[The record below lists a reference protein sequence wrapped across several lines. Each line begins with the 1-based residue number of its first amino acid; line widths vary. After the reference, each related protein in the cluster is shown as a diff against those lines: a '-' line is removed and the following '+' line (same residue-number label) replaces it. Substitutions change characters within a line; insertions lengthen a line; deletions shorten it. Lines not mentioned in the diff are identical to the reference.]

1 MKNRIICYLGE
12 VLSNFYVY
20 WQLKN
25 YRPKI
30 TNRMKQIQCFLC
42 ALLLLAGSLESV
54 WAQSIIPTPKSYFGF
69 NIGDDYHLTNYTQT
83 EAYFKR
89 LAEVSDRVQLQI
101 LGQSEEG
108 RNQYMLVVS
117 SPQNIKDVEQYQTI
131 SQELALAKIPEETA
145 RKLSKDGKAI
155 VWIDGGLHSTETVA
169 THQLIETIY
178 RIVSSNDDETTEILD
193 NVVILFVHANPDGHE
208 LVGNWYMREKE
219 PTKRAM
225 GKLPVLYQ
233 KYIGHDNNRDFF
245 MFNMAESR
253 NLAKPLF
260 VDWIPQIVYN
270 HHQSAPAGAV
280 VVGPPYRDPF
290 NYVYDPILVTSLDAI
305 GAAMHTRLNV
315 EDKPGYGQRG
325 ASRFSTWWNGGL
337 RTSVYFHNMI
347 GILTEIIGGPN
358 PSSIPLIYSRIL
370 PNGDSP
376 NPVHPQTWNFKR
388 SIDYSVSLNMAVLH
402 YAANNK
408 EDLLYNIYK
417 MGQNSIKR
425 GMEPS
430 LAIHPGQIKYLKEV
444 SKIDTTGSIPS
455 KWYDV
460 LKGDKGRR
468 DPTAYVIPSNQPDF
482 GTAVKFINRLILAGI
497 QVDRADKPFVLE
509 GKNYPARS
517 YVVRLAQA
525 FRPHILDMF
534 EPQNHPDD
542 FEYAGGPPIPPYDA
556 AGWTLAYTMGVKF
569 DRVQSPVAEGMFVS
583 LKRGE
588 PVKFDP
594 EYAVGGKYLQLSTA
608 VNDNFKLLN
617 AVLKAGGQAYT
628 DPDGNF
634 YIENSKANQSL
645 LDKMHESVGYKV
657 VSANSL
663 PKDKIPVKA
672 LRIALWD
679 TYGGS
684 MKSGWM
690 RWLLEDFNYD
700 FDVIYNPDIDR
711 GKLKDKYDVILFPG
725 GGVNALLKKKSTKDK
740 GLDDIPEEYR
750 GRVGD
755 FSSDYSLPAIKE
767 FVNNGGKLILVGSS
781 SYLAGHLGIPQ
792 ENALIKEVD
801 SKRKMLSRQEFY
813 IPGSVMTVEVSTADK
828 ATSGLED
835 RVDVYFDNSP
845 VFIFDKE
852 AEKYHVRPLL
862 SFDTPT
868 PLKSGWALGQHY
880 LNNTVAAYRADL
892 GKGKV
897 FVFGP
902 EVAFRSQTH
911 STFKLIFNQLY

>member
-1 MKNRIICYLGE
+1 
-12 VLSNFYVY
+12 
-20 WQLKN
+20 
-25 YRPKI
+25 
-30 TNRMKQIQCFLC
+30 MKQIHYFLC
-42 ALLLLAGSLESV
+42 AIFLLIGSLESTR
-54 WAQSIIPTPKSYFGF
+54 AQSAIPTPKSHFGF

-89 LAEVSDRVQLQI
+89 LAELSDRVLLKN
-101 LGQSEEG
+101 LGHTEEG

-117 SPQNIKDVEQYQTI
+117 SPENIKNVEQYRAI
-131 SQELALAKIPEETA
+131 SQELALAKMPEETA
-145 RKLSKDGKAI
+145 RKLSKEGKAV

-169 THQLIETIY
+169 THQLIETVY
-178 RIVSSNDDETTEILD
+178 QMVSRTDDEATKILE

-208 LVGNWYMREKE
+208 LMGNWYMREKE
-219 PTKRAM
+219 PTKRVM
-225 GKLPVLYQ
+225 SKLPVLYQ

-253 NLAKPLF
+253 NLAQPLF

-270 HHQSAPAGAV
+270 HHQSAPAGTV

-325 ASRFSTWWNGGL
+325 SSRFSTWWNGGL

-358 PSSIPLIYSRIL
+358 PSTTPLIYSRIL

-376 NPVHPQTWNFKR
+376 NPVHPQTWNFKK

-417 MGQNSIKR
+417 MGHNSIKR
-425 GMEPS
+425 GSEAS
-430 LAIHPGQIKYLKEV
+430 LAIHPGQIRYMKEV
-444 SKIDTTGSIPS
+444 SKIDTTGKIPS

-460 LKGDKGRR
+460 LKEDKSRH
-468 DPTAYVIPSNQPDF
+468 DPIAYVIPSNQPDF
-482 GTAVKFINRLILAGI
+482 GTAIKFINRLILSGI
-497 QVDRADKPFVLE
+497 EVERADKAFALE
-509 GKNYPARS
+509 GKNYPAGS

-569 DRVQSPVAEGMFVS
+569 DRIQSPVSQETFVS
-583 LKRGE
+583 LDRGK
-588 PVKFDP
+588 PVKFDS

-628 DPDGNF
+628 DPKGYF

-645 LDKMHESVGYKV
+645 LNAMRESVGYKV

-663 PKDKIPVKA
+663 PKDKTPAKA

-711 GKLKDKYDVILFPG
+711 ENLREKYDVILFPG
-725 GGVNALLKKKSTKDK
+725 GGVNASLKKKSTSNKA
-740 GLDDIPEEYR
+740 LANIPEEYK
-750 GRVGD
+750 GRVGE
-755 FSSDYSLPAIKE
+755 FSSDHSLPAIQK
-767 FVNNGGKLILVGSS
+767 FVNEGGKLLLIGSS
-781 SYLAGHLGIPQ
+781 SHLAKHLGIPQ
-792 ENALIKEVD
+792 KNALSKEVNG
-801 SKRKMLSRQEFY
+801 KEKPLSRQEFY
-813 IPGSVMTVEVSTADK
+813 IPGSVMTVKVSTEDK
-828 ATSGLED
+828 ATSGLEE
-835 RVDVYFDNSP
+835 RVDVYFGNSP
-845 VFIFDKE
+845 VFKFDKE
-852 AEKYHVRPLL
+852 AEKYNVKTLL
-862 SFDTPT
+862 TFDSPHSM
-868 PLKSGWALGQHY
+868 KSGWAWGQHY

-911 STFKLIFNQLY
+911 STFRLIFNQLY

>member
-1 MKNRIICYLGE
+1 MKKMKYISYFIC
-12 VLSNFYVY
+12 VLLHFIAVGV
-20 WQLKN
+20 K
-25 YRPKI
+25 
-30 TNRMKQIQCFLC
+30 
-42 ALLLLAGSLESV
+42 
-54 WAQSIIPTPKSYFGF
+54 AQHTIPSPKSHFGF
-69 NIGDDYHLTNYTQT
+69 NIGDDYQLTNYTQT
-83 EAYFKR
+83 EAYFHR
-89 LAEVSDRVQLQI
+89 LAEISDRVLLKN
-101 LGQSEEG
+101 LGQTEEG

-117 SPQNIKDVEQYQTI
+117 SPQNIKDVQKYQAI
-131 SQELALAKIPEETA
+131 SKDLALAKMSDSLA
-145 RKLSKDGKAI
+145 RQLSKEGKAI

-178 RIVSSNDDETTEILD
+178 QMVSRDDDEVIKILD

-208 LVGNWYMREKE
+208 LVGNWYMREAE
-219 PTKRAM
+219 PSKRTM

-253 NLAKPLF
+253 NLARPLF

-270 HHQSAPAGAV
+270 HHQSAPAGTV

-325 ASRFSTWWNGGL
+325 ASKFSTWWNGGL

-347 GILTEIIGGPN
+347 GILTEIIGSPN
-358 PSSIPLIYSRIL
+358 PTSTPLIYQRIL

-376 NPVHPQTWNFKR
+376 NPVHPQPWTFKK

-430 LAIHPGQIKYLKEV
+430 LAINPSQIKYLKQV
-444 SKIDTTGSIPS
+444 SKLDTTGSIPS

-460 LKGDKGRR
+460 LKDDGSRR
-468 DPTAYVIPSNQPDF
+468 EPTAYVIPADQPDF
-482 GTAVKFINRLILAGI
+482 STAIHFINRLILAGI
-497 QVDRADKPFVLE
+497 EVERADSSFALE
-509 GKNYPARS
+509 GKNYPAGS

-542 FEYAGGPPIPPYDA
+542 FEYKAGPPIPPYDA

-569 DRVQSPVAEGMFVS
+569 DRVKSPVSEGMFVR
-583 LKRGE
+583 LERGD
-588 PVKFDP
+588 PIKFDSK
-594 EYAVGGKYLQLSTA
+594 YAVEGKYLKLSTTI
-608 VNDNFKLLN
+608 NDNFKLLN
-617 AVLKAGGQAYT
+617 NVLRSKGEVYT
-628 DPDGNF
+628 DSAGDF
-634 YIENSKANQSL
+634 YIENTKTNQGL
-645 LDKMHESVGYKV
+645 FKELHETVGYKV
-657 VSANSL
+657 EATHRL
-663 PKDKIPVKA
+663 PKDRTPAKP

-711 GKLKDKYDVILFPG
+711 GGLKDKYDVIIFPG
-725 GGVNALLKKKSTKDK
+725 GGIISSLKKRATLDKSKDK
-740 GLDDIPEEYR
+740 IPEEYQ
-750 GRVGD
+750 GRVGV
-755 FSSDYSLPAIKE
+755 FSSDYSLPAIQD
-767 FVNNGGKLILVGSS
+767 FVNDGGKLILIGTSS
-781 SYLAGHLGIPQ
+781 LLAKHLGIPQ
-792 ENALIKEVD
+792 KNALTKEVD
-801 SKRKMLSRQEFY
+801 GKRQVLSKEEFY
-813 IPGSVMTVEVSTADK
+813 IPGSVMTVKVSTDDK
-828 ATSGLED
+828 ATSGLNGE
-835 RVDVYFDNSP
+835 VDVYFGNSP
-845 VFIFDKE
+845 VFKLDRV
-852 AEKYHVRPLL
+852 AEKYNVKPLL
-862 SFDTPT
+862 VFDRPDA
-868 PLKSGWALGQHY
+868 LKSGWALGQHY
-880 LNNTVAAYRADL
+880 LANTIAAYRADL

-902 EVAFRSQTH
+902 EIAFRAQTH